1 MMALLKRD
9 LSLSLRS
16 GGGAVTALLF
26 YLAVVVAMPF
36 AVGPNAQLLSTIG
49 AATLWIGALLAGL
62 LGLERLFQADYED
75 GSLDQMMIMGGPL
88 PAQILAKCVAHWL
101 VTGLPLTLMV
111 PVFGLFLGMDSVAI
125 QASMATLLVGTPAI
139 SFIGA
144 VGAAVTVSLPR
155 GGLLLSVLVL
165 PLCIPVLIFGVG
177 AVRAATTE
185 PDPFL
190 PPFLLVLSLSLFFA
204 VIGPFGAALALR
216 QGNG

>member
-1 MMALLKRD
+1 MMSLLKRD
-9 LSLSLRS
+9 LKLSLRS

-36 AVGPNAQLLSTIG
+36 AVGPNTQLLATIG

-62 LGLERLFQADYED
+62 LGLERLFQSDFED
-75 GSLDQMMIMGGPL
+75 GSLDQMMLNDIPL
-88 PAQILAKCVAHWL
+88 PAQILAKCCAHWL
-101 VTGLPLTLMV
+101 ATGLPLTLMV
-111 PVFGLFLGMDSVAI
+111 PVFGLFLGMDSVSI
-125 QASMATLLVGTPAI
+125 KASMVTLLVGTPAI
-139 SFIGA
+139 SLIGA

-177 AVRAATTE
+177 AVRAAVTE

-190 PPFLLVLSLSLFFA
+190 PPFLLVTSLTLFFA

-216 QGNG
+216 QGQG

>member
-1 MMALLKRD
+1 MIALLKRD
-9 LSLSLRS
+9 IRLALRS

-36 AVGPNAQLLSTIG
+36 AVGPDANLLATIG
-49 AATLWIGALLAGL
+49 GATLWIGALLAGL
-62 LGLERLFQADYED
+62 LGLERLFQGDHED
-75 GSLDQMMIMGGPL
+75 GSLDQMMIAAVPL
-88 PAQILAKCVAHWL
+88 AAQVFAKSLAHWL
-101 VTGLPLTLMV
+101 VTGVPLTLAV
-111 PVFGLFLGMDSVAI
+111 PVFGLFLNLDPVTIGA
-125 QASMATLLVGTPAI
+125 AMATLFVGTPAI

-177 AVRAATTE
+177 AIRAAVTE

-190 PPFLLVLSLSLFFA
+190 PPFLLVAAISLFFS
-204 VIGPFGAALALR
+204 VLGPFAAALALR
-216 QGNG
+216 QGND

>member
-1 MMALLKRD
+1 MIALLKRD
-9 LSLSLRS
+9 LSLALRS

-36 AVGPNAQLLSTIG
+36 AIGPNTQLLATIG
-49 AATLWIGALLAGL
+49 GATLWIGALLAGL
-62 LGLERLFQADYED
+62 LGLERLFQGDYED
-75 GSLDQMMIMGGPL
+75 GTLDQMMLMGGPL
-88 PAQILAKCVAHWL
+88 PAQVFAKCVAHWL
-101 VTGLPLTLMV
+101 VTGLPLTLSV
-111 PVFGLFLGMDSVAI
+111 PVFGLFLGMEGVAI

-144 VGAAVTVSLPR
+144 VGAAVTVSLQR

-177 AVRAATTE
+177 AVRAAVTD

-190 PPFLLVLSLSLFFA
+190 PPFLLVISLSLFFA

-216 QGNG
+216 QGND